1 MERVALT
8 VQRADGVHRTGKGRL
23 DAAGNKGRGTTCKA
37 QTLLFGWSPN
47 PHQLAHALQP
57 LHLVG
62 TFKALVIGSSPDSP
76 SPGNRLEQAVSDHP
90 VRAGPRFSWATEQRD
105 EELAD
110 QALPLRGTCAVIIH
124 DSTVVEEDHQS
135 SRHCSLPLSLSYI
148 VDDQRAH
155 EEQ

>member
-8 VQRADGVHRTGKGRL
+8 VQRTDGVHRTGKGRL

-37 QTLLFGWSPN
+37 QTLLFGWIAN
-47 PHQLAHALQP
+47 PRQQAHALQP

-90 VRAGPRFSWATEQRD
+90 VRAGPRFSWAAAPGGAGILEQT
-105 EELAD
+105 
-110 QALPLRGTCAVIIH
+110 LPLVG
-124 DSTVVEEDHQS
+124 
-135 SRHCSLPLSLSYI
+135 P
-148 VDDQRAH
+148 
-155 EEQ
+155 